1 MWVLDLGPGKV
12 RSVGEGRWD
21 LLRRDQTARAGKQR
35 DVRLQ
40 TWYVPRMSLRKV
52 KFCVVGLVILSK
64 RDTNMKMGRED
75 DSVAGVVL
83 RQILTPFHRRR
94 SALPCRARWECGG
107 ESPPGPAETGDT
119 SSPPR

>member
-1 MWVLDLGPGKV
+1 MRVLDLRAPGDV

-21 LLRRDQTARAGKQR
+21 LFRRDQSARAGKQR
-35 DVRLQ
+35 A
-40 TWYVPRMSLRKV
+40 VPRVSLRKA

-64 RDTNMKMGRED
+64 RDKNMKMGRED
-75 DSVAGVVL
+75 DSVSGVSL
-83 RQILTPFHRRR
+83 RQILAPFHRRR

-107 ESPPGPAETGDT
+107 ESPPGPAETGGT